1 MPIVSVIIPTYKPR
15 EYLWKCLQSLRNQTL
30 PSSDFEIIL
39 ILNGCCEPYLS
50 RINDY
55 LLKSDLCN
63 VRLFQTDESGVSN
76 ARNIGLDYAKGDY
89 ITFIDDDDY
98 VSSTYLE
105 ELYAKA
111 SPDTISLCYPFA
123 FKDGEYE
130 NQLPCSI
137 TDAYDLCVS
146 HGANLRISS
155 YVRKYFS
162 GPWMKLIPRSFIQDR
177 RFDIHFRNGEDTLFM
192 FLISDRF
199 SKFSFTSRSAVY
211 YRRFRVG
218 SSVHN
223 KYSFCEKLSFCFR
236 QQVCYIKYYI
246 SNPFQYNFIY
256 FMSRLL
262 GALTFLYKG

>member
-1 MPIVSVIIPTYKPR
+1 MLKITVIIPTYKPQA
-15 EYLWKCLQSLRNQTL
+15 YLWKCLDSLHNQTFQAD
-30 PSSDFEIIL
+30 DFEILL
-39 ILNGCCEPYLS
+39 ILNGCNDPYQS
-50 RINDY
+50 EIKDY
-55 LLKSDLCN
+55 ISLNKMCN
-63 VRLFQTDESGVSN
+63 IQLIQTDESGVSN
-76 ARNIGLDYAKGDY
+76 ARNIGLDYAKCDY

-162 GPWMKLIPRSFIQDR
+162 GPCMKLIPRSFIQDR

-246 SNPFQYNFIY
+246 SNPFQYNLIFFI
-256 FMSRLL
+256 SRVF
-262 GALTFLYKG
+262 GSFTFLYKS